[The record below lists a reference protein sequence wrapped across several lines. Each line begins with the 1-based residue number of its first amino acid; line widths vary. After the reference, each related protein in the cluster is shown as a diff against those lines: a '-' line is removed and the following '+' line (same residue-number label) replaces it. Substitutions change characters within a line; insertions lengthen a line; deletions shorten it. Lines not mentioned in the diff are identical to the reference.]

1 VARYN
6 RIKKKANITA
16 PDEFLSFWE
25 HAYNWGAEKKERV
38 LFPALAVALI
48 AVLVGGFF
56 YYRSQRE
63 ITAQREL
70 YLALA
75 SVPRAEA
82 GKKID
87 TKKFISALDGVAER
101 FEGTVGAKEAL
112 LYKGNA
118 LYEKNKMD
126 EAGKVY
132 KSIVDG
138 GKLDCFITRTA
149 VVALARIYQDNGKF
163 DESTK
168 LLKKYR
174 KLENGALNEE
184 MALIIARNYELAGDG
199 KSALAEYDD
208 FLAKYPRSMRA
219 GTVREKADRLR
230 TSV

>member
-1 VARYN
+1 MARYN

-25 HAYNWGAEKKERV
+25 HAYAWGLEKKERV
-38 LFPALAVALI
+38 LFPALAVALV
-48 AVLVGGFF
+48 AMLVGGFF
-56 YYRSQRE
+56 YYRSERE

-70 YLALA
+70 YLALTTA
-75 SVPRAEA
+75 PREDT

-87 TKKFISALDGVAER
+87 TKKFIAALDAVAER
-101 FEGTVGAKEAL
+101 FEGTVGGKEAL
-112 LYKGNA
+112 LYKGNT

-126 EAGKVY
+126 EAEKIY
-132 KSIVDG
+132 QSIIAD
-138 GKLDCFITRTA
+138 GKLDCFFTRTA
-149 VVALARIYQDNGKF
+149 VVALGRIYQNNGKF

-174 KLENGALNEE
+174 KLENGDLNEE

-208 FLAKYPRSMRA
+208 FLAKYPRSMRT
-219 GTVREKADRLR
+219 GTVQEKAEQLR
-230 TSV
+230 TSA

>member
-25 HAYNWGAEKKERV
+25 HAYTWGAEKKERV
-38 LFPALAVALI
+38 LFPALAVVLV

-75 SVPRAEA
+75 TAPRE
-82 GKKID
+82 GSGEKVD
-87 TKKFISALDGVAER
+87 TQKFISALDAVAER

-112 LYKGNA
+112 LYKGNV

-126 EAGKVY
+126 EAEKVY
-132 KSIVDG
+132 KSIVDS

-149 VVALARIYQDNGKF
+149 VVALARIYQDKGQY

-168 LLKKYR
+168 LLNKYR

-184 MALIIARNYELAGDG
+184 MDLIIAQNYELAGDG

-208 FLAKYPRSMRA
+208 FL
-219 GTVREKADRLR
+219 EK
-230 TSV
+230 